1 MSEAQIASARRQ
13 IDAIEERAAVAGDD
27 LSIQI
32 SELRAVAN
40 EAELRNWDD
49 EAEAQFLRQ

>member
-1 MSEAQIASARRQ
+1 MSEAEIASARKQ

-49 EAEAQFLRQ
+49 EAEARFLRQ

>member
-1 MSEAQIASARRQ
+1 MSEAEIASARRQ

-32 SELRAVAN
+32 SELRAVVN
-40 EAELRNWDD
+40 KAELQNWDD